1 MEMANKV
8 HKNIIT
14 ATGKA
19 HGINHHFNRGA
30 SPGNFSTEIIHH
42 YTHNKND
49 GREKKYMISFVIP
62 PYSPMIPTRTREKYP
77 RGIHLGSTKEQIL
90 TGLGDHT
97 NVILNFTT

>member
-1 MEMANKV
+1 MEHHDGAVHLGYQAINPTEVMEMANKV

-49 GREKKYMISFVIP
+49 GREKNI
-62 PYSPMIPTRTREKYP
+62 
-77 RGIHLGSTKEQIL
+77 
-90 TGLGDHT
+90 
-97 NVILNFTT
+97 